1 MIGIKAIQSD
11 EVTRREKVSDVE
23 RKRIMFFIYRLGGGG
38 AARTLLNIINHLD
51 RKRFEPILVTLDF
64 TYPYERYVKED
75 VTFIKLP
82 VKRLRQAIL
91 PLAQLLRQETPDLL
105 FSTVPNYNTVAI
117 LAKLLSGTKTKLVVR
132 EAAYLGGHFREN
144 LKLKGYG
151 FLYRFAD
158 RVVALS
164 EGVKDNLTKRYHVRE
179 DKIEVIYNPVDL
191 AHIEAESKREVE
203 LAPPFNQ
210 GKRIIL
216 TAGRLVPEKD
226 HATLL
231 RAFARIPKDYR
242 AHLVLLGEGELA
254 QSLQELAQELGIEE
268 DVSFLGFQQNP
279 YAYMKQAEVFTLTSL
294 SEGFGH
300 VLVEALAVGLP
311 IVSTRCNPGAEEILG
326 DERYG
331 ILVDVGDDKALAEG
345 LCQALDLS
353 ETEREA
359 IVAKGKERAQDFSAQ
374 RIVAHYETMFISI
387 LEGQS

>member
-1 MIGIKAIQSD
+1 
-11 EVTRREKVSDVE
+11 
-23 RKRIMFFIYRLGGGG
+23 MFFIYRLGGGG